1 MPPRDL
7 PAFYR
12 RLIEKDSTTALGLA
26 FLILTAA
33 RTAEAVGGRWSE
45 IDFDARLWVIPAER
59 MKARRE
65 HRAVLSDA
73 AMAILM
79 RLRER
84 HPNSDYLFPA
94 AHGGRLGYRTLEGF
108 LHRAMGETT
117 VSVHGFR
124 ASFSTH
130 MHEME
135 GFAHEDIELCIA
147 HQTGNAVS
155 RSYNRAT
162 AVEKRRVIMQAWA
175 DHVTGTP
182 AENKILHLRPQAG
195 GSRHP

>member
-1 MPPRDL
+1 
-7 PAFYR
+7 
-12 RLIEKDSTTALGLA
+12 
-26 FLILTAA
+26 
-33 RTAEAVGGRWSE
+33 
-45 IDFDARLWVIPAER
+45 
-59 MKARRE
+59 
-65 HRAVLSDA
+65 
-73 AMAILM
+73 
-79 RLRER
+79 
-84 HPNSDYLFPA
+84 
-94 AHGGRLGYRTLEGF
+94 
-108 LHRAMGETT
+108 
-117 VSVHGFR
+117 
-124 ASFSTH
+124 
-130 MHEME
+130 ME